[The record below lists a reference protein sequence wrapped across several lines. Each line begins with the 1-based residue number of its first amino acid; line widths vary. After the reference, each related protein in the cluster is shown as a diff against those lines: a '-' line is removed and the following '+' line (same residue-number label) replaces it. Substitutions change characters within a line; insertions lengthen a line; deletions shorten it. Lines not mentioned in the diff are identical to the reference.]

1 MKKSILIFAVFAML
15 GVCAAD
21 ETVSMANI
29 FHEENIVKLKEA
41 ATECSFEEGVLTVK
55 GLTKNTMIL
64 SSAKMPITQLGTLT
78 LTAKGSGNGR
88 FSCCLKYFDAND
100 KEIEVKNN
108 RSITLESDDQEC
120 SFDVFVPFTCP
131 KDTVPASAQVGFYFW
146 KDLDA
151 TLSDVKI
158 SFEPASGN
166 PALQAVK
173 RTDWAESR
181 SNAMTKKAKQSQCR
195 IMFLG
200 DSLTHMW
207 EYPADHKNYPSGLT
221 SWNDAFK
228 PLEAENYGIS
238 GDRIEHV
245 LWRITEGEQLAC
257 QPALVVLLIGTNNRL
272 AQRLPS
278 DMICDGIENLVKT
291 IRVKSPNSKVLLIA
305 ILPRK
310 GVPRDPATDLL
321 KAMAEKQGCGFL
333 DPTDALLEAGGGEV
347 TTAIF
352 RDGIHLSPK
361 GYEVYAEVL
370 LPKVKAML
378 DIQ

>member
-1 MKKSILIFAVFAML
+1 MKRSTDGQGFNEKYNDPEFCQDADH
-15 GVCAAD
+15 AAWNPD
-21 ETVSMANI
+21 
-29 FHEENIVKLKEA
+29 
-41 ATECSFEEGVLTVK
+41 
-55 GLTKNTMIL
+55 
-64 SSAKMPITQLGTLT
+64 

-108 RSITLESDDQEC
+108 RPIALKNDAQEC

-228 PLEAENYGIS
+228 PLGAENYGIS
-238 GDRIEHV
+238 GDRIEHIF
-245 LWRITEGEQLAC
+245 WRITEGEQLAC

-321 KAMAEKQGCGFL
+321 KAMAEKQVAVSRSDRCAARSRWWRGHNSNLSRCIIFL
-333 DPTDALLEAGGGEV
+333 
-347 TTAIF
+347 
-352 RDGIHLSPK
+352 PK

-370 LPKVKAML
+370 LQSQRML